1 MSAGGYATFNAGAIF
16 DGVVDITNATDASDN
31 SGDTGALRTEGGASI
46 AKKLYVGTTLNVGAA
61 ATFASEVS
69 CTVMNVSGDTAANQS
84 AGIGRTA
91 AEGIIVTGKGT
102 TNDVTIK
109 NSADTAVITIATGT
123 QVVGIPGSLDIEGDI
138 DVNGTTNLDVV
149 DIDGAVN
156 MAANLTSTAT
166 GTFTT
171 LNVTGDTAA
180 NTTAAIGQTAA
191 EGLILTGQGSTSDVT
206 IKNDADGTV
215 LEVPTGGIDIEIT
228 AGDLFFGT
236 GGKGIVLGAT
246 SNVAANTLDDYE
258 EGTFTPQLATASVD
272 IGAGGSSGH
281 YTKIGN
287 MVYCHFVVLVNNK
300 NSASGMLQIHD
311 LPFTINND
319 GYGSAEVNS
328 GVLSFANN
336 ITSRDYGGGV
346 ILRCNNGTAIIE
358 MKYSPGGAVT
368 ALGGTDFNAEDIAA
382 NTFMSGNFSY
392 RT

>member
-1 MSAGGYATFNAGAIF
+1 
-16 DGVVDITNATDASDN
+16 
-31 SGDTGALRTEGGASI
+31 
-46 AKKLYVGTTLNVGAA
+46 
-61 ATFASEVS
+61 
-69 CTVMNVSGDTAANQS
+69 MND
-84 AGIGRTA
+84 
-91 AEGIIVTGKGT
+91 
-102 TNDVTIK
+102 
-109 NSADTAVITIATGT
+109 
-123 QVVGIPGSLDIEGDI
+123 
-138 DVNGTTNLDVV
+138 NGTMVQVAVTDLAAYFDDEITAMPNLV
-149 DIDGAVN
+149 
-156 MAANLTSTAT
+156 
-166 GTFTT
+166 
-171 LNVTGDTAA
+171 
-180 NTTAAIGQTAA
+180 TTAATTVGALASGSIAA
-191 EGLILTGQGSTSDVT
+191 GFGAIDNGTSGITTGGNLVIDV
-206 IKNDADGTV
+206 DADANDNTTDSAAGRLAIGASGDLNLFHNTHSYIV
-215 LEVPTGGIDIEIT
+215 NKTGNLKFHTETDDSDIIFSGEDGASGIT
-228 AGDLFFGT
+228 ALTLDMSAAGTAEFNSNIYAGGGYMGLNTGDRIHFTDNTSAIIEVNGAEKLAVLANGDVDVESGDIFFST
-236 GGKGIVLGAT
+236 AGKGIVLGAT

-328 GVLSFANN
+328 GVISFANN

-368 ALGGTDFNAEDIAA
+368 ALGGADFNAEDIAA
-382 NTFMSGNFSY
+382 NTFMSGNFYY

>member
-1 MSAGGYATFNAGAIF
+1 LGTDEYLRFINDNGSTEVLRLV
-16 DGVVDITNATDASDN
+16 DG
-31 SGDTGALRTEGGASI
+31 
-46 AKKLYVGTTLNVGAA
+46 
-61 ATFASEVS
+61 
-69 CTVMNVSGDTAANQS
+69 
-84 AGIGRTA
+84 
-91 AEGIIVTGKGT
+91 
-102 TNDVTIK
+102 
-109 NSADTAVITIATGT
+109 
-123 QVVGIPGSLDIEGDI
+123 GDI
-138 DVNGTTNLDVV
+138 N
-149 DIDGAVN
+149 IA
-156 MAANLTSTAT
+156 
-166 GTFTT
+166 
-171 LNVTGDTAA
+171 
-180 NTTAAIGQTAA
+180 
-191 EGLILTGQGSTSDVT
+191 
-206 IKNDADGTV
+206 
-215 LEVPTGGIDIEIT
+215 
-228 AGDLFFGT
+228 AGDLVFGT
-236 GGKGIVLGAT
+236 AGKGIVLGAT
-246 SNVAANTLDDYE
+246 SNTAANTLSDYE

-328 GVLSFANN
+328 GVISFANN

-368 ALGGTDFNAEDIAA
+368 ALGGADFNAEDIAA

>member
-1 MSAGGYATFNAGAIF
+1 MGVQAGYSVATGRKILTLEGAANASMEFAVDGARKGYLYHDATNIHLSTEVSGGNVILAPNA
-16 DGVVDITNATDASDN
+16 
-31 SGDTGALRTEGGASI
+31 SGDVQI
-46 AKKLYVGTTLNVGAA
+46 
-61 ATFASEVS
+61 
-69 CTVMNVSGDTAANQS
+69 
-84 AGIGRTA
+84 
-91 AEGIIVTGKGT
+91 
-102 TNDVTIK
+102 
-109 NSADTAVITIATGT
+109 TGT
-123 QVVGIPGSLDIEGDI
+123 
-138 DVNGTTNLDVV
+138 
-149 DIDGAVN
+149 
-156 MAANLTSTAT
+156 
-166 GTFTT
+166 
-171 LNVTGDTAA
+171 
-180 NTTAAIGQTAA
+180 
-191 EGLILTGQGSTSDVT
+191 
-206 IKNDADGTV
+206 
-215 LEVPTGGIDIEIT
+215 
-228 AGDLFFGT
+228 DLFFNT
-236 GGKGIVLGAT
+236 AGKGIVLGAT
-246 SNVAANTLDDYE
+246 SNTAANTLDDYE

-382 NTFMSGNFSY
+382 NTFMSGNFYY